1 MLCLDELQRFQVIL
15 AEKLIAFRKMAIG
28 RKRVMKKS
36 QELNNK
42 KRNDA
47 ALFG

>member
-1 MLCLDELQRFQVIL
+1 MFSGYFGR
-15 AEKLIAFRKMAIG
+15 KLIAFCKMAIG

-47 ALFG
+47 ALWMK

>member
-1 MLCLDELQRFQVIL
+1 
-15 AEKLIAFRKMAIG
+15 MAIG

-47 ALFG
+47 ALLDEIDQHGRQYYPIFME